1 MKKTILLFAVAALIA
16 GCSLNPFYT
25 DKNNIMDYIP
35 EITDGDIY
43 TYSHHTYSLV
53 ERFDD
58 STQVWVTDTTDT
70 AVEMTD
76 TCREVEVSDE
86 KAYYLFNHSAGLIFI
101 KDRGIAAIT
110 DDSLYTEDEDFDFL
124 KTPVQVESDW
134 IFDSMKVEI
143 KKMGETYEKNEI
155 KVEDVI
161 VIEIA
166 YDIDALGDV
175 YRLYYSPSVGI
186 VKEYQVINDDGDIYS
201 YTKELIRI
209 SEAAE

>member
-1 MKKTILLFAVAALIA
+1 MKKAILLFAVAALIA
-16 GCSLNPFYT
+16 GCSLIPFYT

-35 EITDGDIY
+35 EIEDKDIY
-43 TYSHHTYSLV
+43 TYSSRTYSLV

-70 AVEMTD
+70 VVEMTD

-134 IFDSMKVEI
+134 MFDSMKVEI
-143 KKMGETYEKNEI
+143 KKIGETYEKNEI

-161 VIEIA
+161 VIEIV

-186 VKEYQVINDDGDIYS
+186 VKEYQVVNDNGDVYS

-209 SEAAE
+209 SESAE